1 MISNNS
7 KTNINWIKTKLEK
20 LFEMSNLGLASRYLG
35 LELKQGLREHFS
47 IKKNSPQVY

>member
-1 MISNNS
+1 MILNNS

-20 LFEMSNLGLASRYLG
+20 LFEMSNLNLTSRYLG

-47 IKKNSPQVY
+47 IKKISPQVY